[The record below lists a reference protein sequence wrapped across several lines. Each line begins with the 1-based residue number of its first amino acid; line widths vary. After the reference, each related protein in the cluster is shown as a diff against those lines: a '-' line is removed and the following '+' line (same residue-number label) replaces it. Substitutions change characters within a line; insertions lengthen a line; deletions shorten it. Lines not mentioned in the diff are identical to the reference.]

1 MAVILCGREHPCP
14 DQGFDLMRLL
24 QHGLAVSQG
33 NELAVRNPD
42 KAAIY
47 WARAAQH
54 DTVIHLNR
62 QNPVIKSRYTLI

>member
-24 QHGLAVSQG
+24 QQGLAVSQG

-42 KAAIY
+42 KAAI
-47 WARAAQH
+47 
-54 DTVIHLNR
+54 
-62 QNPVIKSRYTLI
+62 